1 MVNSCTLILQC
12 LFVSCE
18 PQRTEFIRLGLS
30 LYTREND
37 SSYNLFANKAFG
49 LNDKKKKKRVE
60 QQYCQINGRES
71 EVKPPDPCCLTNKCT
86 FKKAELCFVY

>member
-49 LNDKKKKKRVE
+49 LNDKKKKKE
-60 QQYCQINGRES
+60 WNNNTAKSTEGNQ
-71 EVKPPDPCCLTNKCT
+71 
-86 FKKAELCFVY
+86 